1 MAKQILNVMRARE
14 GQDGKTYWDRVGVL
28 VQDSDKC
35 SIHLDVMPVGEWNGW
50 LQAFRREEESQ
61 QGQGQ
66 GQGQSQTPARDYD
79 DQDVEF

>member
-14 GQDGKTYWDRVGVL
+14 GQDGKTYWDRVGIL
-28 VQDSDKC
+28 IQDSDKC

-50 LQAFRREEESQ
+50 LQAFRREEE
-61 QGQGQ
+61 GQGQ
-66 GQGQSQTPARDYD
+66 HNQGQAPARDYD

>member
-28 VQDSDKC
+28 VQDGDKC

-50 LQAFRREEESQ
+50 LQAFRREEEG

-66 GQGQSQTPARDYD
+66 GQGQSQAPARDFD
-79 DQDVEF
+79 DEDVAF

>member
-14 GQDGKTYWDRVGVL
+14 GQDGKTYWDRVGIL
-28 VQDSDKC
+28 IQDSEKC

-50 LQAFRREEESQ
+50 LQAFRREEEG

-66 GQGQSQTPARDYD
+66 GQGQSQAPAHDLD
-79 DQDVEF
+79 DDVSF